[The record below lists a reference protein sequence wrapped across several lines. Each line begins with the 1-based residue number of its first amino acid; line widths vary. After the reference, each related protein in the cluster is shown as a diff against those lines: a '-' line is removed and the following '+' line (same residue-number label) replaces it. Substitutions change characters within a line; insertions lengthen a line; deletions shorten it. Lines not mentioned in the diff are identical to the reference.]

1 MAHRGLRT
9 SEITRGLAG
18 LTALSRSASAQ
29 RYASSDVRV
38 GLAATKMVESLQ
50 GGLARAE
57 SAFVAEKN
65 LAFKLAPFRN
75 LTATGDP
82 RDAAGVITGSRRVA
96 VEQRHLAR
104 LPPARI
110 TETVGAAAPR
120 YRLDLESVADR
131 LQGRGLVTESY
142 RSLLGGY
149 FPAPSFSP
157 SAGRWAAD
165 ALAASAFVASRAN
178 GRTSIERLAA
188 EFGRDHS
195 MRVFSDALGL
205 RRHSPTLAGLHR
217 DLVTASG
224 LRAPHALLANELRRV
239 IAIAP
244 SFGASP
250 PFDESRIPASSN
262 SSTGRRG
269 TSVRTGWA

>member
-1 MAHRGLRT
+1 MTQQRATNPAAAQRRERVDRGLLARRHSVITPRHLHAVNEIHGFTGLGSRVALAHRGLRT

-18 LTALSRSASAQ
+18 LTALSRSASVQ

-82 RDAAGVITGSRRVA
+82 RGAAGVITGSRRVA

-149 FPAPSFSP
+149 WRFPAAIPTTTSSSP
-157 SAGRWAAD
+157 TRRRGSRYPTTACPASTSGSRARSAGR
-165 ALAASAFVASRAN
+165 
-178 GRTSIERLAA
+178 
-188 EFGRDHS
+188 
-195 MRVFSDALGL
+195 
-205 RRHSPTLAGLHR
+205 
-217 DLVTASG
+217 
-224 LRAPHALLANELRRV
+224 
-239 IAIAP
+239 
-244 SFGASP
+244 
-250 PFDESRIPASSN
+250 
-262 SSTGRRG
+262 
-269 TSVRTGWA
+269 